1 MFILFLGKQRR
12 EVLAALW
19 LHLQSTTDAIFA
31 LRVLIEK
38 YRGGQKER
46 RSRTG
51 RKVEKKWY
59 RTCMRTP
66 RHG

>member
-1 MFILFLGKQRR
+1 M
-12 EVLAALW
+12 LAALW
-19 LHLQSTTDAIFA
+19 LYLQSTTDVIFA

-51 RKVEKKWY
+51 RKVEKKWC
-59 RTCMRTP
+59 RTYMRTP
-66 RHG
+66 RHEVCRRS